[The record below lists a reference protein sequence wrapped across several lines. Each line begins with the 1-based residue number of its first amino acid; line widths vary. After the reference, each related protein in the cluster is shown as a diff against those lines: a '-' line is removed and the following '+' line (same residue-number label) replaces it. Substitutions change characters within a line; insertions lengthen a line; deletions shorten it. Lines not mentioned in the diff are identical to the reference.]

1 MKRILAV
8 LIAATLTC
16 CLAATAM
23 AETNEQTSKEKNVS
37 TSVRKNMSANE
48 QMMPS
53 PEVQLTRLAKGLK
66 LTTEQQ
72 NRIRPLLVEEYAR
85 LKEIRQDD
93 NLSPKQIQARVEAL
107 RNETATSMQ
116 AVMTPEQ
123 KEKHDLVRN
132 EVRSNKQKRIRE
144 NRKNRLAIQQSEPP
158 VRQPK

>member
-37 TSVRKNMSANE
+37 TSVRKMSANE

-107 RNETATSMQ
+107 RNETATGMQ